1 MRACRVIEVLKAE
14 HGWFYWTDAEPGG
27 PANWTSFEVSVGDVA
42 YVSNAGGGL
51 LESDIVRRVKDY
63 LAATEGEK

>member
-1 MRACRVIEVLKAE
+1 MQPCRVIEVLKAE
-14 HGWFYWTDAEPGG
+14 HGWWYWTDAEPGG

-51 LESDIVRRVKDY
+51 
-63 LAATEGEK
+63 